1 MESKEIL
8 MEAARHWMA
17 MSDFRQQRRRCKD
30 YTYGRQWNDTVVVD
44 GNRMREEDY
53 IRQQGNIPLKNNLI
67 RRIVRNVLGVFRNQ
81 YSLPGMSDLHIE
93 PGSEEERRYRGL
105 IEDASAENLFELYC
119 RTMEEFLISGL
130 AVHRKRL
137 VRRGARLRVATETVG
152 ADSFFLDS
160 EMRDFRGLDV
170 SAVGQIHDVAFSTL
184 CSRFARHVDDVSRL
198 RAIYTAATPDALAS
212 GFRSF
217 GMPGDRVIDFLT
229 PTAAGACRVV
239 EYWRKETREVYRCHD
254 TRRGEIYK
262 ICKEDYPELVEAE
275 NMRRGKLHRRQGRPL
290 HGGGFIEA
298 EWMIE
303 EVWRY
308 YFLAPTG
315 ETLCSGESPYGHG
328 GHPYVFKAYPYIDGE
343 IQSFVAD
350 CIDQQRY
357 INRLITLYDWIM
369 RASAKG
375 VLLFPEGALPED
387 VDIDDISEEW
397 SRFNGVIVFRPKAGM
412 PLPQQVS
419 SNATNI
425 GITDLLQVQ
434 LKMMEDVSGVNS
446 ALQGNIESG
455 AVSGTLYNMQI
466 RNAMT
471 GLLDMLESYASFM
484 RDASRLEMGLTPL
497 PDRCRAAEGG
507 GGLCR

>member
-1 MESKEIL
+1 
-8 MEAARHWMA
+8 
-17 MSDFRQQRRRCKD
+17 
-30 YTYGRQWNDTVVVD
+30 
-44 GNRMREEDY
+44 
-53 IRQQGNIPLKNNLI
+53 
-67 RRIVRNVLGVFRNQ
+67 
-81 YSLPGMSDLHIE
+81 
-93 PGSEEERRYRGL
+93 
-105 IEDASAENLFELYC
+105 
-119 RTMEEFLISGL
+119 
-130 AVHRKRL
+130 
-137 VRRGARLRVATETVG
+137 
-152 ADSFFLDS
+152 
-160 EMRDFRGLDV
+160 
-170 SAVGQIHDVAFSTL
+170 
-184 CSRFARHVDDVSRL
+184 
-198 RAIYTAATPDALAS
+198 
-212 GFRSF
+212 
-217 GMPGDRVIDFLT
+217 
-229 PTAAGACRVV
+229 
-239 EYWRKETREVYRCHD
+239 
-254 TRRGEIYK
+254 
-262 ICKEDYPELVEAE
+262 
-275 NMRRGKLHRRQGRPL
+275 
-290 HGGGFIEA
+290 
-298 EWMIE
+298 MIE